1 MADDVPGLLA
11 VALDRISAF
20 VHTLDGQALSDLVTG
35 RRALTLTSEA
45 TAPVDAS
52 PPTSPTT
59 GPMTGESAGKRGTSG
74 APDPAVVSER
84 LAGLHD
90 REEATTY
97 VAGLGSVAVLRRL
110 ASGLGIRGVSKD
122 RREELVRKIVDGTV
136 GVRVS
141 QQAMRNE
148 LRS

>member
-11 VALDRISAF
+11 VALDRFSAF
-20 VHTLDGQALSDLVTG
+20 VRTLDGQALSDLVTG
-35 RRALTLTSEA
+35 RRALTLTPQA
-45 TAPVDAS
+45 TAPVDA
-52 PPTSPTT
+52 PPTDPTT
-59 GPMTGESAGKRGTSG
+59 DTSVEKRGTTG
-74 APDPAVVSER
+74 APDPAAVSER
-84 LAGLHD
+84 LAGLYD

-110 ASGLGIRGVSKD
+110 AGGLGIRGVSKD